1 MHGIKKPVHVAES
14 RVEGASG
21 SVSALDNCLEGE
33 SGASALV
40 EQLLSGI
47 EHAIH

>member
-21 SVSALDNCLEGE
+21 SVSALDNCLESEG
-33 SGASALV
+33 GTAAFV
-40 EQLLSGI
+40 EQLLTGI